1 METHSKYFFK
11 DHLVPSLPENI
22 KPILIADSF
31 ATPSNIGSLIRLGAN
46 LGISKVIVLNGLHL
60 RQSKIRKTAGA
71 ALQHIEVIYS
81 DTAQLLSHIPS
92 EYSIVGIE
100 TAENATSIY
109 DQLPQRIAF
118 VLGNE
123 KSGISKEVLDICH
136 STRYIPM
143 PGKIKSMNVSHAASV
158 SLFEWYRQINN

>member
-1 METHSKYFFK
+1 METHSKYFFS
-11 DHLVPSLPENI
+11 DHHVPGLPENM

-46 LGISKVIVLNGLHL
+46 LGISKVIVLNGFHL
-60 RQSKIRKTAGA
+60 RQSKIKKTAGA
-71 ALQHIEVIYS
+71 ALQHIEVVY
-81 DTAQLLSHIPS
+81 TETPQLLSYIPS

-100 TAENATSIY
+100 TAENATSIF
-109 DQLPQRIAF
+109 DQLPKKVAF

-123 KSGISKEVLDICH
+123 KYGISKEVLEICH